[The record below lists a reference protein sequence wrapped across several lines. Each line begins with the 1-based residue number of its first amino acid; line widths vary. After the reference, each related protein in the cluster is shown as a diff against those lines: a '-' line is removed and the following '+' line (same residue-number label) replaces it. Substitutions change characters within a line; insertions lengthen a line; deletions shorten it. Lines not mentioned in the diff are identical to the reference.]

1 MSKVI
6 GGALGRGKHAGIMT
20 ATCYTPSNPMR
31 LSVIVITRNE
41 RANIA
46 DCLLG
51 LDFADEVVVLDNAS
65 TDGTADIARSLGA
78 KVSVTKDWPGF
89 GPQKNRVLDLAG
101 GEWVLSIDADERV
114 TPELREEILTI
125 ISGASSQN
133 VFSFPRL
140 SSYCGQYMMHS
151 GWNPDFVVR
160 LFRRGSVRF
169 SDDLVHE
176 KLLTLGPV
184 VRLKAPLLHL
194 SFPDFESVL
203 DKVNRYSTAG
213 AQIMLK
219 NDKSA
224 SLWGAIGHGAWA
236 FFRTY
241 ILRRGF
247 LDGHLGLALAISNAE
262 GTYYRY
268 AKRWLMSRNQAI
280 NRGTPKN

>member
-1 MSKVI
+1 
-6 GGALGRGKHAGIMT
+6 
-20 ATCYTPSNPMR
+20 MR

-41 RANIA
+41 RSNIS
-46 DCLLG
+46 DCLLR

-78 KVSVTKDWPGF
+78 RVSVTEDWPGF

-114 TPELREEILTI
+114 TPELREEILTT
-125 ISGASSQN
+125 ISGTPSQN

-160 LFRRGSVRF
+160 LFRRGTVRF

-176 KLLTLGPV
+176 KLLTLGSV

-268 AKRWLMSRNQAI
+268 AKRWLMSRNQVI